1 MVRVAIIS
9 DIHANLEA
17 CDAVLADIDR
27 QGISDIISLGDNVGY
42 GPNPVEVLKRLHERE
57 IMTLEGNHD
66 LAVVNPKSFAGASG
80 YAASAIE
87 WTRERLCDQV
97 KKNIE
102 FQEILGLYFGAPA
115 YSVLH
120 DNQEV
125 LLVHGSP
132 GKNKVRFNYLLA
144 PEDLLAPKK
153 YMKKMRCNVCF
164 FGHTH
169 RQIIWEVD
177 NEGVSLVEYEI
188 DEALEYSDKELK
200 DLYLFVNPG
209 SVGQP
214 RDSDPDAAY
223 LVYEKKLDKNIIT
236 FKRVEYDINTTIEK
250 IYQEDLLSN
259 MLGDRLI
266 RGS

>member
-17 CDAVLADIDR
+17 CEAVLADIDR
-27 QGISDIISLGDNVGY
+27 HGIDDIISLGDNVGY
-42 GPNPVEVLKRLHERE
+42 GPNPVEVLLRLHERD

-66 LAVVNPKSFAGASG
+66 LAVINPKSFANASG
-80 YAASAIE
+80 YAASALE
-87 WTRERLCDQV
+87 WTRERLSNHVSEDMG
-97 KKNIE
+97 
-102 FQEILGLYFGAPA
+102 FQEILGIYFGAPA

-120 DNQEV
+120 DNHNV

-132 GKNKVRFNYLLA
+132 GKHKVRFNYLLA
-144 PEDLLAPKK
+144 PEDFLAPKK
-153 YMKKMRCNVCF
+153 YMKKMRCNICF

-169 RQIIWEVD
+169 RQIMWEVD
-177 NEGVSLVEYEI
+177 NEGVSLIEYEV
-188 DEALEYSDKELK
+188 DEALEYSDAELK
-200 DLYLFVNPG
+200 NLYLFLNPG

-214 RDSDPDAAY
+214 RDNNPDAAY
-223 LVYEKKLDKNIIT
+223 LIYEKIDDRNIIT
-236 FKRVEYDINTTIEK
+236 FKRVAYDVNTTIEK

-266 RGS
+266 RGA